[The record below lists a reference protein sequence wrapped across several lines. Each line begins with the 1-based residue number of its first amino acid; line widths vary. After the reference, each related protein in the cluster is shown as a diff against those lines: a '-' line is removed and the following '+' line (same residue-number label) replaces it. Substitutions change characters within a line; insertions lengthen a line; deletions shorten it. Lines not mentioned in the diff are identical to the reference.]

1 MKKKLFESIWMRHLI
16 NTSYFLIDLNE
27 EATVEK
33 NPSHFLKKYTTLFP
47 PKELC
52 LLINLCHFF
61 FTFHKKLKTFR
72 SLKRHDNMIFYDQT
86 NESIVNSVDA
96 L

>member
-27 EATVEK
+27 EATVET
-33 NPSHFLKKYTTLFP
+33 NPSHFLEKYTTLFP

-52 LLINLCHFF
+52 LLINLCQLF
-61 FTFHKKLKTFR
+61 FTFHKKLKTFE
-72 SLKRHDNMIFYDQT
+72 SLKRHDNMILYDENQT
-86 NESIVNSVDA
+86 I
-96 L
+96 